1 MIQKSFLCPKRTLC
15 SLLLLALLAAG
26 LALPLVP
33 APAQATDI
41 RYARPLLHISIREQA
56 APKSKIVANIN
67 LSEPLEVLKE
77 VGDWVQVKSQSGTTG
92 WVAAKYL
99 GTAPVVPEDYFQPG
113 SGSGQ
118 VLIDSGNVFKELSTA
133 NDKLKQDLASCT
145 TDLGTIQ
152 DKYDTM
158 TQDPD
163 SIIHTKTTLEETRAR
178 LREQEEQLAQLQI
191 DYKALKMNQSIMW
204 FLAGA
209 GALFLGWLIGRFSS
223 GRKQRSS
230 LY

>member
-1 MIQKSFLCPKRTLC
+1 M
-15 SLLLLALLAAG
+15 
-26 LALPLVP
+26 
-33 APAQATDI
+33 
-41 RYARPLLHISIREQA
+41 
-56 APKSKIVANIN
+56 
-67 LSEPLEVLKE
+67 
-77 VGDWVQVKSQSGTTG
+77 
-92 WVAAKYL
+92 
-99 GTAPVVPEDYFQPG
+99 
-113 SGSGQ
+113 
-118 VLIDSGNVFKELSTA
+118 LIDSGNIFKKLSTA
-133 NDKLKQDLASCT
+133 NNKLKQDLASCT
-145 TDLGTIQ
+145 TNLGTIE

-209 GALFLGWLIGRFSS
+209 GALFLGWLIGRFFS